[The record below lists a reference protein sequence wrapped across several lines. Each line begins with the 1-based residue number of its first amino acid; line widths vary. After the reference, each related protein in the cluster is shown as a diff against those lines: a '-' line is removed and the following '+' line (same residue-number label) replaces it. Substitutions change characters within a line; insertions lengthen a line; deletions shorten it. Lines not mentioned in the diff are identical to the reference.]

1 MADEGIFLLKLART
15 RNKNNRSLLHRQ
27 LKHSNLNIK
36 IMARESVKILQGK
49 LDVES
54 LIAQL
59 NAALAE
65 EWLAYYQYWVG
76 ALVVEGAMRADVQGE
91 FEEHAEEERR
101 HAQLLADRIIE
112 LEGVPVLDPKQWFEL
127 ARCKYDAPQGFDSVS
142 LLKDNIASERCAILR
157 YQEIADFTNGKD
169 FTTCDI
175 AKHILAEEEEHE
187 QDLQDYLTD
196 IARMKKS
203 FLEK

>member
-1 MADEGIFLLKLART
+1 
-15 RNKNNRSLLHRQ
+15 
-27 LKHSNLNIK
+27 
-36 IMARESVKILQGK
+36 MARESVKILQGK

-54 LIAQL
+54 LISQL

-91 FEEHAEEERR
+91 FEEHAEEERK

-127 ARCKYDAPQGFDSVS
+127 ARCKYDTPQEFDSVS
-142 LLKDNIASERCAILR
+142 LLKDNVASERCAILR
-157 YQEIADFTNGKD
+157 YQEIANFTDGKD

-175 AKHILAEEEEHE
+175 VKHILAEEEEHE

-203 FLEK
+203 FME

>member
-1 MADEGIFLLKLART
+1 MAK
-15 RNKNNRSLLHRQ
+15 
-27 LKHSNLNIK
+27 
-36 IMARESVKILQGK
+36 ESVKILRGK

-54 LIAQL
+54 LITQL

-65 EWLAYYQYWVG
+65 EWLAYYQYWIG
-76 ALVVEGAMRADVQGE
+76 ADVQGE

-127 ARCKYDAPQGFDSVS
+127 ARCKYDAPQGFDSVC
-142 LLKDNIASERCAILR
+142 LLKDNVASERCAILR
-157 YQEIADFTNGKD
+157 YQEIAEFTNGKD

-196 IARMKKS
+196 IARMKES

>member
-1 MADEGIFLLKLART
+1 
-15 RNKNNRSLLHRQ
+15 
-27 LKHSNLNIK
+27 
-36 IMARESVKILQGK
+36 MARESVKILQGK

-112 LEGVPVLDPKQWFEL
+112 LEGVPVHIWFITCT
-127 ARCKYDAPQGFDSVS
+127 ASSSCKSLFDQQICPLS
-142 LLKDNIASERCAILR
+142 LSGAVYHS
-157 YQEIADFTNGKD
+157 G
-169 FTTCDI
+169 
-175 AKHILAEEEEHE
+175 
-187 QDLQDYLTD
+187 
-196 IARMKKS
+196 
-203 FLEK
+203 

>member
-1 MADEGIFLLKLART
+1 
-15 RNKNNRSLLHRQ
+15 
-27 LKHSNLNIK
+27 
-36 IMARESVKILQGK
+36 MARESVKILQGK

-54 LIAQL
+54 LISQL
-59 NAALAE
+59 NAALSE

-112 LEGVPVLDPKQWFEL
+112 LEGV
-127 ARCKYDAPQGFDSVS
+127 RCKYDAPQGFDSVS
-142 LLKDNIASERCAILR
+142 LLKDNVASERCAILR

-203 FLEK
+203 FLDK

>member
-1 MADEGIFLLKLART
+1 
-15 RNKNNRSLLHRQ
+15 
-27 LKHSNLNIK
+27 
-36 IMARESVKILQGK
+36 MARESVKILQGK

-54 LIAQL
+54 LISQL

-142 LLKDNIASERCAILR
+142 LLKDNVASERLSLI
-157 YQEIADFTNGKD
+157 
-169 FTTCDI
+169 
-175 AKHILAEEEEHE
+175 HI
-187 QDLQDYLTD
+187 
-196 IARMKKS
+196 
-203 FLEK
+203 